1 MYYFENV
8 ENTNNVLLKTKT
20 LIIVI
25 AEEIKMDI
33 KEKVEAI
40 IEEIKNNPNIKEE
53 FEKEP
58 VKVIE
63 KLIGVDLPDDAVE
76 KIIAGVKAKLTVD
89 NVSKIAG
96 ALKDL
101 F

>member
-1 MYYFENV
+1 
-8 ENTNNVLLKTKT
+8 
-20 LIIVI
+20 
-25 AEEIKMDI
+25 MDI

-40 IEEIKNNPNIKEE
+40 IKEIKNNPNIKEE

-63 KLIGVDLPDDAVE
+63 KFIGVDLPDDVVE
-76 KIIAGVKAKLTVD
+76 KIIDGVKAKMTVD
-89 NVSKIAG
+89 NVSKLAG
-96 ALKDL
+96 ALKGL

>member
-1 MYYFENV
+1 
-8 ENTNNVLLKTKT
+8 
-20 LIIVI
+20 
-25 AEEIKMDI
+25 MDI

-40 IEEIKNNPNIKEE
+40 IEEIKSNPNIKKE

-63 KLIGVDLPDDAVE
+63 KLIDVDLPDDIVE
-76 KIIAGVKAKLTVD
+76 KIIDGVKAKMNVD
-89 NVSKIAG
+89 NVSKLAG

>member
-1 MYYFENV
+1 
-8 ENTNNVLLKTKT
+8 
-20 LIIVI
+20 
-25 AEEIKMDI
+25 MDI

-40 IEEIKNNPNIKEE
+40 MEEIKSNPNIKEE

>member
-1 MYYFENV
+1 
-8 ENTNNVLLKTKT
+8 
-20 LIIVI
+20 
-25 AEEIKMDI
+25 MDL
-33 KEKVEAI
+33 KEKMEVM
-40 IEEIKNNPNIKEE
+40 IEEFKKNPNLKEE

-63 KLIGVDLPDDAVE
+63 KLIGVDLPDDIVE
-76 KIIAGVKAKLTVD
+76 KIIDGVKAKMTVD

-96 ALKDL
+96 ALKGL

>member
-1 MYYFENV
+1 
-8 ENTNNVLLKTKT
+8 
-20 LIIVI
+20 
-25 AEEIKMDI
+25 MDI

-63 KLIGVDLPDDAVE
+63 KFVGVDLPDDIVE
-76 KIIAGVKAKLTVD
+76 KIIDGVKAKLTVD
-89 NVSKIAG
+89 NVTKIAG
-96 ALKDL
+96 VLKDL

>member
-1 MYYFENV
+1 
-8 ENTNNVLLKTKT
+8 
-20 LIIVI
+20 
-25 AEEIKMDI
+25 MDM
-33 KEKVEAI
+33 KEKIEAI
-40 IEEIKNNPNIKEE
+40 IEEIKKNPNIKEE

-63 KLIGVDLPDDAVE
+63 KLVGVDLPDDVVE
-76 KIIAGVKAKLTVD
+76 KIVDGVKAKMTVD

-96 ALKDL
+96 ALKGL